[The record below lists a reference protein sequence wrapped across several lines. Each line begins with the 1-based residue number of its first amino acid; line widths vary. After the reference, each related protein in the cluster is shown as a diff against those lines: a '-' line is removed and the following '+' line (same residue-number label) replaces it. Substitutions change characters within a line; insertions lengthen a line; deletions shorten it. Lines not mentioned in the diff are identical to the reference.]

1 MGEIKGIVIYVIKKD
16 EVLLFLR
23 DLAINPRVV
32 VNGVPILIFCDNKL
46 DDERFSEFFGDE
58 WDEVIVM
65 YNEAMEKLNETI
77 FNPIFSQALKSELV
91 GEDLIVSV
99 NNQINDEIDKI
110 REEYRSFEEYIARLM
125 VGEM

>member
-1 MGEIKGIVIYVIKKD
+1 MMSV
-16 EVLLFLR
+16 F
-23 DLAINPRVV
+23 RV
-32 VNGVPILIFCDNKL
+32 
-46 DDERFSEFFGDE
+46 FGDE

>member
-58 WDEVIVM
+58 WDEVIAM
-65 YNEAMEKLNETI
+65 YNETMEKLNETI

>member
-1 MGEIKGIVIYVIKKD
+1 MGEIKDIVIYVIKKD

-58 WDEVIVM
+58 WDEVIAM
-65 YNEAMEKLNETI
+65 YNETMEKLNETI

-110 REEYRSFEEYIARLM
+110 REEYRSFEVYIARLM